1 MRQWL
6 WLSSVSRAV
15 ASNAR
20 GPRFKS
26 SYQQNIKLDI
36 YVLTVN
42 YIEKTKN
49 KEKEAGN
56 GPFFRKGQLRPAIW
70 TIYHPKLYAVIASLF
85 WQNSSHYNTGIKNR
99 LLWEGMVKIER
110 KNEMEPNR
118 NIQGRYYKCSAAVN
132 YNSRIILKVISQYGN
147 GCASVGRVVASNT
160 RGPQFESRNW
170 QKFI

>member
-56 GPFFRKGQLRPAIW
+56 GPFFRKKEIM
-70 TIYHPKLYAVIASLF
+70 TIPYSEETIPFILFVKFSLYL
-85 WQNSSHYNTGIKNR
+85 KNMN
-99 LLWEGMVKIER
+99 LA
-110 KNEMEPNR
+110 N
-118 NIQGRYYKCSAAVN
+118 
-132 YNSRIILKVISQYGN
+132 
-147 GCASVGRVVASNT
+147 
-160 RGPQFESRNW
+160 
-170 QKFI
+170 